1 MSNFYSSTASIAH
14 KMLHMTYSKLNAESK
29 KAVQERASALL
40 EIVGPVSVLG
50 EDHQKAVE
58 LIRTS
63 LNQIV
68 LDKPVEETGDVDT
81 YEMCNAALNIFSIIT
96 T

>member
-1 MSNFYSSTASIAH
+1 MDNFYSSTAGIAH
-14 KMLHMTYSKLNAESK
+14 KMLHLTYSKLNAESK
-29 KAVQERASALL
+29 KAVRERASALL
-40 EIVGPVSVLG
+40 KTVNPVSVAG

-81 YEMCNAALNIFSIIT
+81 YEMCNAALHIFSIIT
-96 T
+96 S